1 MNLNKVEVIGR
12 MTRDPETKALPSG
25 TSVTNFSLGTNR
37 VWKDKAGVKQEEAE
51 FINCVAFGRTAEVM
65 QQYVRKGQEIYIE
78 GRLQTRS
85 WDDKESGKKVY
96 RTEVI
101 VNQMQMGAKAKG
113 DTGERSSYQKPAGSV
128 DAGDTIEYPDEDINP
143 DDIPF

>member
-12 MTRDPETKALPSG
+12 MTRDPEVKALPSG
-25 TSVTNFSLGTNR
+25 SMVCNFSLGTNR
-37 VWKDKAGVKQEEAE
+37 VWKDKNGAKQEEAE
-51 FINCVAFGRTAEVM
+51 FINCVAFGRTAEIM
-65 QQYVRKGQEIYIE
+65 QQYVRKGQEIYVE

-85 WDDKESGKKVY
+85 WEDKEGKKNY
-96 RTEVI
+96 RTEVM

-113 DTGERSSYQKPAGSV
+113 DTGERSSTYQKPAGTV